1 MYRFL
6 RSPRW
11 VAGHVLVLVTVVTF
25 ASLGLWQLRRLE
37 ERQAHNALLADRM
50 VQPAVDLASSPQDTE
65 DLTYRPVEVAGTYLH
80 DREVLLSTRS
90 RRGQPGHHLL
100 TPLRTTD
107 GDVVVVDRGWVPL
120 DLDDPPVAQA
130 APPSGEVKVG
140 GLLFPSMPARRSG
153 ALDGSG
159 AALEFVSHVDLD
171 VLGAALG
178 TDVYPLYVLAQE
190 QQPPQAGL
198 PHPGEPPALTEGNH
212 LSYAVQW
219 FLFAL
224 VVVIGYPLLLRRTA
238 RDERHGGSTAQRQ
251 DAPAPVP

>member
-37 ERQAHNALLADRM
+37 DRQAHNALLADRIA
-50 VQPAVDLASSPQDTE
+50 QPAVDLASSPLDTD
-65 DLTYRPVEVAGTYLH
+65 DLAYRPVELSGTYLH
-80 DREVLLSTRS
+80 DQEVLLSTRS
-90 RRGQPGHHLL
+90 QRGQPGHHIL
-100 TPLRTTD
+100 TPLRTSD

-120 DLDDPPVAQA
+120 ELDDPPVAQA
-130 APPSGEVKVG
+130 APPSGEVRVE
-140 GLLFPSMPARRSG
+140 GLLFPSVPARRSG
-153 ALDGSG
+153 ALDGSD
-159 AALEFVSHVDLD
+159 AALQFVSHVDLE

-178 TDVYPLYVLAQE
+178 TDVYPLYVLARE
-190 QQPPQAGL
+190 QRPPQADL
-198 PHPGEPPALTEGNH
+198 PRPAEPPALTEGNH

-219 FLFAL
+219 FLFAA
-224 VVVIGYPLLLRRTA
+224 VVVVGYPLLLRRTA
-238 RDERHGGSTAQRQ
+238 RDERHDDTRQTQ